1 MISALLLYTIAAIIR
16 TKAVFQGNNRFEK
29 YFAMVLYIGGF
40 VYITG
45 LLLSA
50 FFLMYNSTLTW
61 YSDLSDP
68 KAAAVAVKYW
78 RITIVVLNIQQSVGA
93 AVEVLF
99 NYR

>member
-1 MISALLLYTIAAIIR
+1 MILALLLYTVAAIIR
-16 TKAVFQGNNRFEK
+16 TKAVFQRNNPFEK
-29 YFAMVLYIGGF
+29 RLALLIYIGG
-40 VYITG
+40 VVHITN

-50 FFLMYNSTLTW
+50 FFLVYNSTLTW
-61 YSDLSDP
+61 YSDLSDA
-68 KAAAVAVKYW
+68 KSGAVAVKYW